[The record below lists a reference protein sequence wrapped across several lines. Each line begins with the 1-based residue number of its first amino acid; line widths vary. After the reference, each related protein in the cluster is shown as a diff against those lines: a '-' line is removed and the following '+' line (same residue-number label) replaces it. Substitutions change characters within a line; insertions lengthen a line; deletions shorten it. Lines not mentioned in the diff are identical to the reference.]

1 MLPTYHILMRI
12 GIAAQEFIYKARAK
26 FLVGEDSGMAVV
38 VSLVRSLL
46 WSQEEAWEGLEQ
58 SWGWS

>member
-1 MLPTYHILMRI
+1 MLPTYHTLMRI
-12 GIAAQEFIYKARAK
+12 GIAAQEFVHKARAK
-26 FLVGEDSGMAVV
+26 FLVRKNCDMAVV